1 MTETTKDTIYN
12 DDNSDLSQGE
22 TFEGSGSWT
31 DQLALNKNG
40 RACNTLCNM
49 RLILENDDPVPDGLS
64 DVARSMKWLQ
74 ANAR

>member
-40 RACNTLCNM
+40 RACNTSL
-49 RLILENDDPVPDGLS
+49 LTIL
-64 DVARSMKWLQ
+64 RSEAAFPGTIIQSTGAMWMTPISCVS
-74 ANAR
+74 